1 MISVPAARWVPGRLP
16 GLPAVEA
23 YFCPGTVMAGLR
35 PIYKTLGEP
44 PGKQVDRHRLS
55 RPSLKITRQRSSS
68 EADAFVIEVWN
79 PFTGSYQ
86 LADTVKHAMRRVEEL
101 ANLIYQMR
109 LRRHP
114 KQHVLADAPNVDR
127 TDKLQWAE
135 FRINASTYR
144 SYDTRRFDRPSWMRE
159 TSLAH
164 AAKLTCAKVGC
175 AVPL

>member
-1 MISVPAARWVPGRLP
+1 
-16 GLPAVEA
+16 
-23 YFCPGTVMAGLR
+23 MAGLR

-55 RPSLKITRQRSSS
+55 RPSLKITRQGSPS

-86 LADTVKHAMRRVEEL
+86 LAATVEHAMRRVEEL
-101 ANLIYQMR
+101 ADLIYQMR

-114 KQHVLADAPNVDR
+114 KQHVLADAPDVNR
-127 TDKLQWAE
+127 TDELQWAE

-164 AAKLTCAKVGC
+164 AAKITCTKVGC
-175 AVPL
+175 AVPVSVYS

>member
-1 MISVPAARWVPGRLP
+1 MR
-16 GLPAVEA
+16 
-23 YFCPGTVMAGLR
+23 
-35 PIYKTLGEP
+35 
-44 PGKQVDRHRLS
+44 RLS
-55 RPSLKITRQRSSS
+55 RPSLKITRQRSPT
-68 EADAFVIEVWN
+68 ETGAFVIEVWN

-114 KQHVLADAPNVDR
+114 KRHVLADTPDA
-127 TDKLQWAE
+127 DKTHELRWAE

-144 SYDTRRFDRPSWMRE
+144 SYDTRHFDRPSWMRE
-159 TSLAH
+159 PSLAH
-164 AAKLTCAKVGC
+164 AAKMTCAQVGC